1 LGGGAVDLLTKLH
14 LINFR
19 RHVDTEL
26 IFDED
31 KTFNVIMGS
40 NGAGKSSLIE
50 ALLFGLYGETRA
62 KRAGHRKA
70 NLNDL
75 IRRGAE
81 LEGMSVEVGF
91 RLDDIE
97 YSVLRRRENNVSSAI
112 LLANDTPIMEGA
124 NQVSAEV
131 TKILGL
137 DIVGFRL
144 SVVAEQKELDG
155 LAALSPSERNQTLTR
170 LLRLDTITRAKKK
183 ASQEYAKRR
192 DALKVLAGT
201 VDVSEIE
208 YEIARL
214 EEALSAQ
221 RRAVLETEG
230 AIAKIELKKQD
241 LMPLIESL
249 LAKERLIE
257 IKNDM
262 KDSLSSKIHTAQNRF
277 SHIVVPEEI
286 VIDLDEE
293 SLAVQLREV
302 SEESTLLR
310 EQLRNQAQ
318 NDSLIKKRDEEEAHL
333 LVLEDKREALRVA
346 LAELPEVLGP
356 QLKSQLLALEGK
368 REELTVSLGGVYGEV
383 SRLEEA
389 WERADSLGVVCGECG
404 QTISGEYRETHKKEL
419 KKQLDGAKRLL
430 AKQTKALKSVNVDL
444 MTLKAA
450 LEEEERN
457 ERKRVQLTHEL
468 ASLSDQINNLIQS
481 LDMLR
486 EIRIQQPVDPAR
498 LIYLQARQA
507 ELEEALRLVRVQR
520 KAAAARAEALI
531 RQEEAKSTLSV
542 LEKELEAVYA
552 DLAEIEIT
560 AEERQANL
568 DLLALEE
575 SYRGEN
581 ALLRD
586 LREKIQYGQGTLL
599 AKQQSL
605 KDARQALAR
614 KEAIS
619 VAAIEYANAE
629 KLLNS
634 LNQSLS
640 TQVKPAL
647 EEAASR
653 VLGIL
658 SDDRFN
664 SVRFDDDYL
673 VKVQEDND
681 FRDLAEFS
689 GGEIDLISLAVRLA
703 LGEIVSQRYGQGG
716 VGFIILDECFGS
728 QDKERRETIKE
739 GLRRLSLS
747 YGQVF
752 IVSHIEGLEE
762 DADSILEVENYLD
775 DNGNR
780 VASVI
785 VR

>member
-1 LGGGAVDLLTKLH
+1 LLTKLH

-221 RRAVLETEG
+221 RRAVLETEE